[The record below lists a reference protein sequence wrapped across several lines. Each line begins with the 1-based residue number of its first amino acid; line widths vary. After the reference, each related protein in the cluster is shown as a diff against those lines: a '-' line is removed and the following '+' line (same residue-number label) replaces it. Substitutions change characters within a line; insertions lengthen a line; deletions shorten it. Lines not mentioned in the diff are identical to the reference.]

1 MGTRNH
7 GFVKDELAR
16 KGDVPMRPVMSAY
29 ARDTPSTDLPLSY
42 LHETEEHAYLAPR
55 VLGYNTDEVILE
67 CQKENYYDALGK
79 YSEEHKVEAMK
90 RPNLCYE
97 STVELRK
104 KPKIKSGKKGKREK
118 SGGCCLAVCLVLVGL
133 LAASAFGLALLQ
145 FFGIL
150 KCAGSSNSQGATQGS
165 TGKQSTQ
172 SYVNDTKLTARL
184 QQLEANLTSLKM
196 KFVPQDDQEIARI
209 KNMTVANTQLIA
221 NLSSGLAAL
230 ATDKD
235 SLETKTNQDLKAVE
249 SRLNSSITALQKL
262 LREEQEK
269 VAILNTT
276 VQELS
281 RLHKGLL
288 SNMNAINQT
297 LAADVRKLSEQ
308 LETQGSKL
316 ASLNYSNTM
325 SVSSLR
331 SSIENEVTFRQGND
345 SVLQSLISKN
355 SVITQVSI
363 ANLSSDL
370 AALATKTNQDLKALE
385 SRLNS
390 SIRNI
395 SLTPGPEGAA
405 GRNGSGNMSLCI
417 ESMTEIS
424 TLESTIL
431 YAATTAPKENIIVGE
446 FCHAT
451 IPVGVTIVTISP
463 PDGSIGRSCT
473 CNAGASIKSWKCVIR
488 IWSCPRIN

>member
-1 MGTRNH
+1 MWFRATTTNI
-7 GFVKDELAR
+7 
-16 KGDVPMRPVMSAY
+16 
-29 ARDTPSTDLPLSY
+29 
-42 LHETEEHAYLAPR
+42 
-55 VLGYNTDEVILE
+55 EVINLE
-67 CQKENYYDALGK
+67 KQ
-79 YSEEHKVEAMK
+79 SERKHVTLKKDSWTVKSPVVPLRTRAQRARLKGRLK
-90 RPNLCYE
+90 RTGPR
-97 STVELRK
+97 T
-104 KPKIKSGKKGKREK
+104 KSWIAVVAI
-118 SGGCCLAVCLVLVGL
+118 CVCLS
-133 LAASAFGLALLQ
+133 LAALALSLV
-145 FFGIL
+145 L
-150 KCAGSSNSQGATQGS
+150 KFDRRKETTESIVVSRINESATQGS